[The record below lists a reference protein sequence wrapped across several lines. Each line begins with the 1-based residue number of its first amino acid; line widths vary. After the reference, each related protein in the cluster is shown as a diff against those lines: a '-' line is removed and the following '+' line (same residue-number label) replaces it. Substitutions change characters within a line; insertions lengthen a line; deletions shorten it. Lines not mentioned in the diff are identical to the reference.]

1 MSLIEKA
8 VALFWLNTKMQD
20 DKRIATLT
28 APDGITEVNG
38 IEYLSDGIKVG
49 ILDIYLDTDVLFGED
64 IFKAGMAFTN
74 YNLPFEA
81 IFEKSE
87 DEIYSDLK
95 SEISAVKFLNH
106 MQNFVDSRKAI

>member
-1 MSLIEKA
+1 MYIERYKTSISHSTIKDYS
-8 VALFWLNTKMQD
+8 VPVT
-20 DKRIATLT
+20 
-28 APDGITEVNG
+28 

-49 ILDIYLDTDVLFGED
+49 IIDIYLDTDVLFDED
-64 IFKAGMAFTN
+64 VFKAGTAFTN